1 LSQPN
6 IILVTLDT
14 MRADRL
20 GAERH
25 GRPLTPNMSQ
35 LAGEGRVFTGA
46 VAAGVPTYFGFP
58 PLFRGGG
65 ALDGGKVIG
74 IAPGRT
80 TFVEELS
87 RLGYGTAAV
96 VASNPYLSHYYR
108 FDSGF
113 DVFEDFYASKLEGR
127 RKREQRRSM
136 RAVRR
141 VAGDTVTARLKR
153 GKTRFNCLREC
164 AREGNPALHAASRGE
179 KVTERALE
187 LIGEARGK
195 GPFFLWLHYMDV
207 HGYFYSTQADR
218 RAAFGATT
226 PLDDAV
232 IRWRRYQYV
241 ERWTAQVLRSQEEPP
256 GRGVEHSERDKTYLT
271 GFYDASVM
279 YADRA
284 LRPLFDWMRADGNT
298 LGIVTADHGEQFY
311 DHGKIGHAPI
321 SIYEE
326 VARVPLIVYGPG
338 VERGEV
344 GEWIS
349 HSAVPAGIASA
360 AGLGGD
366 TFGDASGLL
375 EGTPPA
381 GPVFTEA
388 LYGVR
393 APFPRKRFDE
403 HGLLVAAR
411 EGSHKYIWRE
421 EDGAEQLFDLSCDP
435 GETES
440 LIGREEAAGAEEH
453 LRAAVRQR
461 AREIGVADARAKLT
475 DRVRRLGRSMGLV
488 EEAG

>member
-1 LSQPN
+1 MSQPN

-25 GRPLTPNMSQ
+25 GQPLTPNMSR
-35 LAGEGRVFTGA
+35 LADEGRVFTGA

-74 IAPGRT
+74 IAPDRP
-80 TFVEELS
+80 TFVQELS

-113 DVFEDFYASKLEGR
+113 DTFEDFYASKLEGR
-127 RKREQRRSM
+127 KRREQRPAM
-136 RAVRR
+136 RVVRR
-141 VAGDTVTARLKR
+141 VAGDTITARLKR
-153 GKTRFNCLREC
+153 GKARFNCLREC
-164 AREGNPALHAASRGE
+164 AGEGNPALHAASSGE
-179 KVTERALE
+179 KVTERALR
-187 LIGEARGK
+187 LLDEARGK
-195 GPFFLWLHYMDV
+195 GSFFLWLHYMDV

-218 RAAFGATT
+218 RAVLGATT
-226 PLDDAV
+226 PLGDAV

-241 ERWTAQVLRSQEEPP
+241 ERWTAQVLRSQDEPP
-256 GRGVEHSERDKTYLT
+256 GRTVDHTERDRTYLT

-279 YADRA
+279 YADRS
-284 LRPLFDWMRADGNT
+284 LGPLFDWIRRDGNT
-298 LGIVTADHGEQFY
+298 LAVVTADHGEQFY

-321 SIYEE
+321 SIYDE

-338 VERGEV
+338 VEGGEI

-349 HSAVPAGIASA
+349 HSAVPAGIAEA
-360 AGLGGD
+360 AGIDGGV
-366 TFGDASGLL
+366 FGDPSGLL
-375 EGTPPA
+375 TGAPPA

-421 EDGAEQLFDLSCDP
+421 EDGAEQLYDLSSDP

-440 LIGREEAAGAEEH
+440 LIGRAEAVEAEER
-453 LRAAVRQR
+453 LRAAVRER
-461 AREIGVADARAKLT
+461 AREIGVADERAKLT
-475 DRVRRLGRSMGLV
+475 ERVRRLGRSMGPV
-488 EEAG
+488 GSTD